1 MIIFGVILLLIAIGC
16 FFAARSQAVRTFRFA
31 HDLELA
37 IPFVPMALLI
47 YMTLQILFILPV
59 FFLNAP
65 AINRLGKALTL
76 SLLVAAPIFYFLP
89 APIIYERQIPQGFWQ
104 PAYQFLFSIDGHFNT
119 FPSLHVTFS
128 FILITFLNRQLN
140 KPYLFCSWFLLIC
153 LSVLLTH
160 QHHVADIF
168 GGLIL
173 GFATCRLF
181 LKPEP
186 LVLKTVV

>member
-1 MIIFGVILLLIAIGC
+1 MKSNLGSSLKAYALWALVLTILFPVIYATTNSLSL
-16 FFAARSQAVRTFRFA
+16 QAVRTFRFA

-89 APIIYERQIPQGFWQ
+89 APIIYERQIPEG
-104 PAYQFLFSIDGHFNT
+104 
-119 FPSLHVTFS
+119 
-128 FILITFLNRQLN
+128 
-140 KPYLFCSWFLLIC
+140 
-153 LSVLLTH
+153 
-160 QHHVADIF
+160 
-168 GGLIL
+168 
-173 GFATCRLF
+173 
-181 LKPEP
+181 
-186 LVLKTVV
+186 